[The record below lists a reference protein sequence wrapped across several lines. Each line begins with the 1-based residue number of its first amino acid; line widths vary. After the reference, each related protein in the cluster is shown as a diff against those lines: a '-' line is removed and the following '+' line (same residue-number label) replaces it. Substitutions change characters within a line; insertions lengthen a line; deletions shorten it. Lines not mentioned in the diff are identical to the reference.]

1 MVANTIQPPRFHP
14 KSNMWTID
22 YNEPVTVRCDGC
34 GNEIDPTTC
43 HCGDPMESHS
53 AWSSGHSPVP
63 MGCDCMRDK
72 TKYYMLR
79 IGALVAYIRPDE
91 TILVFEHSSH
101 GGCWLSSDEIISE
114 TLDGHIVAHKSF
126 APDGH
131 NVAVY
136 RADLI
141 EMDV

>member
-1 MVANTIQPPRFHP
+1 MALLPPRFHP

-63 MGCDCMRDK
+63 MGCDCMRIHP
-72 TKYYMLR
+72 TPKYYMLR
-79 IGALVAYIRPDE
+79 RGALVAYITPTE
-91 TILVFEHSSH
+91 TTIRFEHDGTS
-101 GGCWLSSDEIISE
+101 GCWLDSDEILSE
-114 TLDGHIVAHKSF
+114 TLDGHIIAHKSF
-126 APDGH
+126 APADH
-131 NVAVY
+131 TVAVY